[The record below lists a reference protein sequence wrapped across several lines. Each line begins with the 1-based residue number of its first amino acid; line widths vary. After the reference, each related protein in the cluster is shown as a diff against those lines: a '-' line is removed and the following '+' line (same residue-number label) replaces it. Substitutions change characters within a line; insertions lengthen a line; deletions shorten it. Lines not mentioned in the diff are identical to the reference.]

1 MPGRIEIIGGYFRI
15 RGNRIRRCI
24 LVTTILLAGI
34 CSGLAFYQLNF
45 SKHLSVASAEADSIL
60 GLTNSY
66 VSLYSKL
73 RQHSNESLSPVP
85 AQFRAE
91 AAAIFKEEYNSDIY
105 LAAEMVGVP
114 RRYITTPPGDEEAIA
129 TLTMMSDSKSPGSY
143 SQLLKRDGSLILRN
157 MYPSIATEQS
167 CVSCHNKIQ
176 SDNKIRWKVGDLM
189 GAYVVER
196 GVNAT
201 HTRYVLFGTLLGLL
215 VSLLLW
221 VALLAVKQHKSL
233 KLQANNLKNLA
244 NTDPLTGCLN
254 RRALDAHFNSLDP
267 KLVANSLL
275 LMLDIDHFKAINDT
289 HGHEAGDAVLCWFSS
304 QVKQQLR
311 DTDIFARIGG
321 EEFVVYCANIE
332 ENNAI
337 RMAER
342 IRSHIA
348 DGESVY
354 GEITVNVT
362 VSIGAV
368 YTGQPPVQPLSR
380 YKNIADRLLY
390 MAKSSGRN
398 RVVWSN

>member
-1 MPGRIEIIGGYFRI
+1 
-15 RGNRIRRCI
+15 
-24 LVTTILLAGI
+24 
-34 CSGLAFYQLNF
+34 
-45 SKHLSVASAEADSIL
+45 
-60 GLTNSY
+60 
-66 VSLYSKL
+66 
-73 RQHSNESLSPVP
+73 
-85 AQFRAE
+85 
-91 AAAIFKEEYNSDIY
+91 
-105 LAAEMVGVP
+105 MVGVP

-129 TLTMMSDSKSPGSY
+129 TLTMMSESKSPGSY
-143 SQLLKRDGSLILRN
+143 SRLLKREGSLILRN

-275 LMLDIDHFKAINDT
+275 LVLDIDHFKAINDT
-289 HGHEAGDAVLCWFSS
+289 HGHEAGDAVLCWFSE

-342 IRSHIA
+342 IRSHVA

-368 YTGQPPVQPLSR
+368 YRGQPPVQPLSR
-380 YKNIADRLLY
+380 YTNIADRLLY
-390 MAKSSGRN
+390 MAKTSGRN